1 MPLQLKAKVARTAA
15 GLSHGNHLRIA
26 SFGVTDVHLEN
37 DNASSASKCHLP
49 TGFTAAA
56 AGKDDFVFVP
66 EHETIKICYELDNS
80 SGYIAKAK
88 LELFTRFRK
97 NPLWSLNLAKCGP
110 DWLAHGKHIVSW
122 DGRLPDAP
130 GKAEPGTETA
140 QGFEHSVVGWKPHLH
155 KGVFPDGF
163 VTLEHSPY
171 KLKLTVAREGQRGE
185 PAVAWTYFHLVVKEV
200 LVELGQEKL
209 IPKSGKTAEVLEQ
222 EKLIRARLQ
231 AAGGLPAAATQRI
244 RLVSNLFKRSSG
256 EMNDNTAYTQYQS
269 LWGQGPHIPIIAKI
283 HLEDSKGATVKLEDG
298 PGAKALGLTR
308 VLWDWEDIAENV
320 AAKQPEAA
328 PRTFITQ
335 AIDFYKDNAN
345 AHNTQK
351 GTVVTPKG
359 DNCHVDR
366 GGKRG
371 RKATPVFPSQGGYAP
386 KATLTEGAFPFKVEA
401 CPGRAWAAF
410 SRGWTDGEL
419 KGRTGCLFQ
428 PSRMAGDSYKLRAC
442 VAVEKTYEQD
452 AKKKKKVETLTADT
466 ADALPL
472 KAHATLVKEVAT
484 FEVWRELHITRY
496 IRKQA
501 AIADFLA
508 TNLAAVQAPY
518 AESYVQL
525 EDRRGPTDTYAWSDH
540 RLANGNVPDYDKAC
554 RDAIA
559 ALHDPVLNRAV
570 APAANHAGSRAEF
583 EVLSFAQ
590 FNAAVLAG
598 VGGNVAQASAF
609 MTVHGVT
616 NQTAYVDYLTSNLP
630 GDVVL
635 NHLQLLRGHRNGGAN
650 PAEDGITVMHF
661 DHLHSQMAPAI
672 VAGLGISV
680 LNGMAADPPDA
691 TRHRCAFIFWNARV
705 DTFVHEIGHHLFL
718 PHSPFPAAGPPGG
731 SQPERHDELDAH
743 CIMTYNRPRK
753 SFCGLCQLRLRGW
766 DPGPNSAAKSRLK
779 KTGASNKKP

>member
-15 GLSHGNHLRIA
+15 GLSHGNHLRVA
-26 SFGVTDVHLEN
+26 GFGVADLHLEN

-49 TGFTAAA
+49 DGYTAAA

-66 EHETIKICYELDNS
+66 EHETIKICFELDNA
-80 SGYIAKAK
+80 SGYVARAK

-97 NPLWSLNLAKCGP
+97 NPLWTLDVAKCGP

-122 DGRLPDAP
+122 DGRLPEAP
-130 GKAEPGTETA
+130 AHAEPGTETA
-140 QGFEHSVVGWKPHLH
+140 AGVEHSVVGWKPHPR

-185 PAVAWTYFHLVVKEV
+185 PAVAWTHFHLVVKEV
-200 LVELGQEKL
+200 LVELGAPEL
-209 IPKSGKTAEVLEQ
+209 IPKSGKSAAILAQ

-244 RLVSNLFKRSSG
+244 RLVSNLFKRTSN
-256 EMNDNTAYTQYQS
+256 EMDDNTAYTQYQS

-283 HLEDSKGATVKLEDG
+283 HLKDSKGATVKLEDG

-335 AIDFYKDNAN
+335 AIDYYKDNAN

-351 GTVVTPKG
+351 GKVVTPKG

-371 RKATPVFPSQGGYAP
+371 LKAAPVFPSQSGYAP
-386 KATLTEGAFPFKVEA
+386 KATLTEGAFPFQVKA
-401 CPGRAWAAF
+401 CPTRAWAAM

-428 PSRMAGDSYKLRAC
+428 PARMAGDSYKLRVC
-442 VAVEKTYEQD
+442 VAVEKKYEQD
-452 AKKKKKVETLTADT
+452 AKAKKKVETLTADT

-484 FEVWRELHITRY
+484 FEVWRELHVTRY

-501 AIADFLA
+501 AVADFLSP
-508 TNLAAVQAPY
+508 NLAAIQAPY
-518 AESYVQL
+518 AEAYVAL

-540 RLANGNVPDYDKAC
+540 RLADGNVPDYDRIC
-554 RDAIA
+554 RDAIS
-559 ALHDPVLNRAV
+559 ALHNPVLARAV
-570 APAANHAGSRAEF
+570 DPAANHAGAGAEF
-583 EVLSFAQ
+583 VVRTFAQ
-590 FNAAVLAG
+590 FDAAVLAAN
-598 VGGNVAQASAF
+598 GGDVARANAF
-609 MTVHGVT
+609 KIRHGVT
-616 NQTAYVDYLTSNLP
+616 TQKAYVEYLTDRLP
-630 GDVVL
+630 GDRVI
-635 NHLQLLRGHRNGGAN
+635 NHLQLLGGHRNGGAD
-650 PAEDGITVMHF
+650 PAADGITVMHF
-661 DHLHSQMAPAI
+661 DHLHSQVAPALA
-672 VAGLGISV
+672 AGLGVSV
-680 LNGMAADPPDA
+680 LRGMAADPPDA
-691 TRHRCAFIFWNARV
+691 THHRCAFIFWFARV

-718 PHSPFPAAGPPGG
+718 PHSPFPVAKPPGG
-731 SQPERHDELDAH
+731 SQPERHDQLDAH
-743 CIMTYNRPRK
+743 CLMTYHLPRK

-766 DPGPNSAAKSRLK
+766 NPGPNGAKSLLK